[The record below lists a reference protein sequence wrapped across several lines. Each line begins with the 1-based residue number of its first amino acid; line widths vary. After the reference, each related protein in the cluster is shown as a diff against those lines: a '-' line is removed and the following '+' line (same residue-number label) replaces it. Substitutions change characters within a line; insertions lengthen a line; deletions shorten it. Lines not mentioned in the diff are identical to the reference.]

1 MTEQNFFW
9 DNERAAQPLPSDL
22 INLLK
27 EEEQAERAPRCAC
40 ANGEDN
46 CIGC

>member
-1 MTEQNFFW
+1 MTKQNFFW
-9 DNERAAQPLPSDL
+9 DDERTPQPLPSDL

-27 EEEQAERAPRCAC
+27 EEEKAERAPICAC
-40 ANGEDN
+40 DNGGT

>member
-1 MTEQNFFW
+1 MTKQNFFW
-9 DNERAAQPLPSDL
+9 DDERVAQPFPSDL

-27 EEEQAERAPRCAC
+27 EEEKAERAPRCAC
-40 ANGEDN
+40 ANREYP